1 MPARSPPWLEANPTE
16 RDRSR
21 FRVHPDDEA
30 GQRDQTA
37 GVRPRIL
44 IVDDHDGFRAVARA
58 MLEDDGFDVVGEAVD
73 GGSAVMA
80 TEALRPGIVLLDV
93 HLPDSD
99 GFSVSERLAA
109 LSPPPVV
116 VLISSRPLGEL
127 RQRVTDSPVAGFI
140 PKHELSGAALI
151 ALTA

>member
-1 MPARSPPWLEANPTE
+1 M
-16 RDRSR
+16 
-21 FRVHPDDEA
+21 
-30 GQRDQTA
+30 
-37 GVRPRIL
+37 RPRIL

-58 MLEDDGFDVVGEAVD
+58 MLEDDGFDVVGEAD